1 MNFKY
6 FNLLAGIL
14 LLLNLGS
21 LQPMQAPAKTE
32 LEKALEEKKTKEGYL
47 GVLPPELR
55 KELSKFQ
62 AKPIVKEFATAID
75 AKDLAKVKE
84 LIAQRGVDV
93 YVNNYE
99 STPLLYAINS
109 KNQEILNAIAD
120 ANPNFNA
127 EDYSGNTA
135 LNYAARRGN
144 YPAIQWLLNLPQSK
158 SNLDVNYIN
167 SDGFT
172 ALDVIMDPEKT
183 AAGFGRI
190 LIIPPQTK
198 ANIINALRRSGAKT
212 AAELPRKV
220 EKPVVEQTQQYV
232 KAKTTPPLKDR
243 VQYWLKNLAK
253 PDYKWGLFDTQELN
267 SLLAAGMDP
276 NVRLEEGARPA
287 LLELLKA
294 KGNQEAIKLLQE
306 KGATTVE
313 TEAKTQPEKV
323 AQAPRVVE
331 ALPPSSRIELLTP
344 ELKADLLQ
352 RRIYMLFS
360 QLSPMEFYSSLRTL
374 NDYLRL
380 KEFSDVANNEIL
392 SKKLYDTI
400 NEIAFSKRGFGY
412 PVSITPYDTFVGTTG
427 FLTWL
432 QKQPI
437 SEQLKF
443 LYAALKIARNNWT
456 VESVLNGIQSNLS
469 QLNPEDKQKILK
481 KVIKKEIQRRIVER
495 FITAFG
501 PLNFDKETQS
511 AILKE
516 AVRQGSHSRPPIFPL
531 AQLFLDAGFDI
542 NAQGGTNNDSAL
554 LYMSERTSP
563 EAIKFLLDHGANPN
577 LSNNRGEKA
586 LDIAIANVK
595 KQPTFAREFNQI
607 IKLLEERGAQR
618 GIPQEQS
625 AAQTLYPFLYMK

>member
-144 YPAIQWLLNLPQSK
+144 YPAIQWLLSLPQPK

-232 KAKTTPPLKDR
+232 KAKTTPPLANR
-243 VQYWLKNLAK
+243 VYYWLKNLAK

-276 NVRLEEGARPA
+276 NVRLDKGARPT

-306 KGATTVE
+306 KGATTTAESEV
-313 TEAKTQPEKV
+313 KTQTEKV
-323 AQAPRVVE
+323 AQSPRVVE
-331 ALPPSSRIELLTP
+331 ALPSRIELLTP

-360 QLSPMEFYSSLRTL
+360 NLYEPEFYTSLRTL

-380 KEFSDVANNEIL
+380 KEFSDVASNEAL

-400 NEIAFSKRGFGY
+400 NEIAFSKRGFRY
-412 PVSITPYDTFVGTTG
+412 PVDITQYQIILETIG
-427 FLTWL
+427 FLSWL
-432 QKQPI
+432 QKQPMA
-437 SEQLKF
+437 EQLKF
-443 LYAALKIARNNWT
+443 LYGALRTAHNYWT
-456 VESVLNGIQSNLS
+456 LESVINWIEGNLS
-469 QLNPEDKQKILK
+469 QFNLEDKQKILK
-481 KVIKKEIQRRIVER
+481 KVVEKEVPQRIIER
-495 FITAFG
+495 LITAFR
-501 PLNFDKETQS
+501 PFTFDKETQS
-511 AILKE
+511 DILKE
-516 AVRQGSHSRPPIFPL
+516 AVRKGSHSRPPIFPL

-542 NAQGGTNNDSAL
+542 NAQGGINNDSAL
-554 LYMSERTSP
+554 IYMSERNP
-563 EAIKFLLDHGANPN
+563 EGVKFLLDHGANPN